1 MTASPRA
8 SAPLTRYPQ
17 PALAVDLAIL
27 TVEEGATKVL
37 LVRRPDGTEVG
48 GDWALP
54 GGFVHI
60 DRTLEETVAR
70 VLHEK
75 ANVEKAHFEQLATFG
90 ALDRDPRG
98 RVVSVTYLALVPA
111 SAFPPVEP
119 ASERLLARIEGPSAG
134 EVGGPVS
141 VIGPDGAL
149 SLAFDHAT
157 IIGEVMKRLRG
168 KLDYTA
174 IGYALLPPRFT
185 LREVQDVHEAI
196 LGRRLAKPAFRRKI
210 LDRGLIRP
218 TGLHE
223 AGGAYRPAELYELI
237 AEQE

>member
-1 MTASPRA
+1 MTARSFT
-8 SAPLTRYPQ
+8 SYPQ

-27 TVEEGATKVL
+27 TVEHGAMKVL
-37 LVRRPDGTEVG
+37 LVRRPDAAEVG

-60 DRTLEETVAR
+60 DRTPEETVAR
-70 VLHEK
+70 VLREK
-75 ANVEKAHFEQLATFG
+75 TGVKKAHFEQLATFG

-98 RVVSVTYLALVPA
+98 RVVSITYLALVPA
-111 SAFPPVEP
+111 SALPPIGP
-119 ASERLLARIEGPSAG
+119 AHERLLARIEEPDKVAGAISA
-134 EVGGPVS
+134 V
-141 VIGPDGAL
+141 GPDGAL

-157 IIGEVMKRLRG
+157 IIGEVVKRLRG

-174 IGYALLPPRFT
+174 IGYALLPARFT
-185 LREVQDVHEAI
+185 LREVQEVHEAI

-218 TGLHE
+218 TGTYE
-223 AGGAYRPAELYELI
+223 TGSAYRPAELYELI

>member
-1 MTASPRA
+1 MTAR
-8 SAPLTRYPQ
+8 PLTDYPQ

-27 TVEEGATKVL
+27 TVDEGVVKVL
-37 LVRRPDGTEVG
+37 LVRRPDAAEVG
-48 GDWALP
+48 GEWALP

-60 DRTLEETVAR
+60 DQTLEATVAR
-70 VLHEK
+70 VLRDK
-75 ANVEKAHFEQLATFG
+75 ASVEKAHFEQLATFG

-111 SAFPPVEP
+111 KALAALAP
-119 ASERLLARIEGPSAG
+119 APERLLARVEMPSAG
-134 EVGGPVS
+134 GPLTVS
-141 VIGPDGAL
+141 GPDGAL
-149 SLAFDHAT
+149 SLAFDHA
-157 IIGEVMKRLRG
+157 IILGEVIKRLRG

-174 IGYALLPPRFT
+174 IGYALLPERFT
-185 LREVQDVHEAI
+185 LREVQEVHEAI
-196 LGRRLAKPAFRRKI
+196 LGCHLAKPAFRRKI

-223 AGGAYRPAELYELI
+223 TGGAFRPAELYERI